1 MKTMRIS
8 AKIFAHIASEGADN
22 TNDFSIFN
30 SPILEK
36 KLQIYRLDSNYHKM
50 SLSDCFLSCTETKQ
64 IGAFFSLLLH
74 KYLIKNVFTTR
85 TICSSKENEI
95 ILQIT
100 N

>member
-1 MKTMRIS
+1 M
-8 AKIFAHIASEGADN
+8 
-22 TNDFSIFN
+22 
-30 SPILEK
+30 ILVYLIPPFWKK

-64 IGAFFSLLLH
+64 IRAFFSLLLH